1 MNHSHN
7 SIVCFFQRNINM
19 EQGLLFSLIEKLFDL
34 NQIKWSNI
42 QIPTLINAILSFT
55 TIKSYRSIIFEKILT
70 FFNELRRN
78 CSNEAN
84 T

>member
-1 MNHSHN
+1 MKFLLFH
-7 SIVCFFQRNINM
+7 RNINM
-19 EQGLLFSLIEKLFDL
+19 EQGLLVSLIEKLFDL

-42 QIPTLINAILSFT
+42 QIPTLINAILSFSN
-55 TIKSYRSIIFEKILT
+55 IKSYRSIIFEKILA
-70 FFNELRRN
+70 FFNELRLN